1 MENKEKIISE
11 LFARL
16 DQLTAQQK
24 VFHDEIQKIRRDI
37 QRLHVTDNESQ
48 SLPET
53 PAVTTLPEQK
63 VRTLADETNV
73 ATQPSRTPGIKK
85 RSRTAW
91 EEFIGENLLNK
102 VGIAVLVL
110 GIAFGAKY
118 SIDRGLIDPL
128 TRIILG
134 YISGL
139 TLLAIAYRLRE
150 KHTAFSSV
158 LLSGGMAVFY
168 FITFAAYSFYGL
180 IPQ

>member
-1 MENKEKIISE
+1 MENKDKVISE

-16 DQLTAQQK
+16 DQLNAQQK

-37 QRLHVTDNESQ
+37 QRLQLSDSQ
-48 SLPET
+48 TRTFPER
-53 PAVTTLPEQK
+53 PAVTSLPEQK
-63 VRTLADETNV
+63 AETFFSDKTNV
-73 ATQPSRTPGIKK
+73 PAQRLQTPEIRK
-85 RSRTAW
+85 RSKTAW

-139 TLLAIAYRLRE
+139 ILLGIAYRLRE
-150 KHTAFSSV
+150 E
-158 LLSGGMAVFY
+158 
-168 FITFAAYSFYGL
+168 
-180 IPQ
+180 Q